1 MKNLI
6 KVTFLFLCFYF
17 VSYIADAQQ
26 QTKKIKFG
34 HIDSGE
40 LLSMMPGRDSAQK
53 KLQEYA
59 ATLSQQLKTMQAEL
73 DTKEQEYRDNEKSWS
88 ELIRSTKYKELMDLS
103 NRIEAF
109 QSSAQEDLQ
118 KKEQELLQ
126 PIIDLAKK
134 AIEEVAK
141 EQGYTYI
148 LDTAYGIV
156 LFADPS
162 DDIMPLV
169 KKKLNLK

>member
-73 DTKEQEYRDNEKSWS
+73 DT
-88 ELIRSTKYKELMDLS
+88 
-103 NRIEAF
+103 
-109 QSSAQEDLQ
+109 
-118 KKEQELLQ
+118 
-126 PIIDLAKK
+126 
-134 AIEEVAK
+134 
-141 EQGYTYI
+141 
-148 LDTAYGIV
+148 
-156 LFADPS
+156 
-162 DDIMPLV
+162 
-169 KKKLNLK
+169 

>member
-1 MKNLI
+1 
-6 KVTFLFLCFYF
+6 
-17 VSYIADAQQ
+17 
-26 QTKKIKFG
+26 
-34 HIDSGE
+34 
-40 LLSMMPGRDSAQK
+40 
-53 KLQEYA
+53 
-59 ATLSQQLKTMQAEL
+59 
-73 DTKEQEYRDNEKSWS
+73 
-88 ELIRSTKYKELMDLS
+88 MDLS